1 MGKNANATLLDADR
15 KLFRDVIDLV
25 NSEEPPQPAAMGFAN
40 WWATQRSDI
49 RDDFE
54 YLATNGRLSPEAA
67 QWAVDMF
74 KDHVIV
80 EPVITMKTGHA
91 VITYIPRF
99 KNLEGSVAYVLLRL
113 SQVDDVSFGVCRKCG
128 DLWFDDRKGKGR
140 KREGFCSD
148 AHRLAFTQAVYRKN
162 AVKAARHK

>member
-1 MGKNANATLLDADR
+1 MPTTDVLHEAER
-15 KLFRDVIDLV
+15 RIFQQVIDTV
-25 NSEEPPQPAAMGFAN
+25 NSKDPPQPVSMGFEN
-40 WWATQRSDI
+40 WWAAQRSDI
-49 RDDFE
+49 RADFE
-54 YLATNGRLSPEAA
+54 YLATHGRLSAEAA
-67 QWAVDMF
+67 QWTTDMF
-74 KDHVIV
+74 KDHVVV
-80 EPVITMKTGHA
+80 EPLITFKGGRAH
-91 VITYIPRF
+91 ITYIPRF

-162 AVKAARHK
+162 AAKAARHK